1 MGGAGDAQC
10 QPGSTPWHRGDPNRG
25 CWGKEEAP
33 RTSVS
38 ETFPNIWKMGAV
50 NGLVGDVPSCLFI
63 PSVHFLLLTVMTLPT
78 MCWRRK
84 RRRGKSRGGRWAEED
99 RVNIA
104 SLDTS
109 QGCLH
114 TVHSRWARH
123 RVTLGQSAG
132 EQQWGL
138 GGIEVVGRV
147 SQAGG
152 HPFQAKAHGL
162 VRRKASD

>member
-1 MGGAGDAQC
+1 MPSANLGPHLGTMGTQTGGAGERKRL
-10 QPGSTPWHRGDPNRG
+10 PEPPDPLN
-25 CWGKEEAP
+25 
-33 RTSVS
+33 TS

-63 PSVHFLLLTVMTLPT
+63 PSIHFLLLTIMTLPT

-114 TVHSRWARH
+114 TVQSRWARH
-123 RVTLGQSAG
+123 RITLGQSAG
-132 EQQWGL
+132 GQQWGV

-152 HPFQAKAHGL
+152 HPFQAKAHSL